1 MLWLLHL
8 AAMIFYLP
16 ALFVT
21 IPLHIIVAVL
31 EQRKDP
37 AQPTPDTHVR
47 CPDCREVVRKDA
59 RICKHCRTQL
69 TPQA

>member
-8 AAMIFYLP
+8 AAVIFYLP

-21 IPLHIIVAVL
+21 IPLHIIVAAL
-31 EQRKDP
+31 QQRKDP
-37 AQPTPDTHVR
+37 EQPTPDTHVR
-47 CPDCREVVRKDA
+47 CPDCRELVRKDA
-59 RICKHCRTQL
+59 RLCKHCRTQL